1 MGALL
6 SFLGG
11 SAFRAIWGEVSS
23 FVEKR
28 QDHKYEVDR
37 MRVQNELD
45 AAQHARNQEA
55 IRTQT
60 ELGIKTI
67 NVQAD
72 ADMARMDVDAWKQ
85 SVADVGK
92 TTGIKWLDVWNGSI
106 RPLLATA
113 AVVVLVQEVLAN
125 GGVPTAHVL
134 IICDAVLGIYVADRS
149 LGKRGK

>member
-1 MGALL
+1 MSALL

-11 SAFRAIWGEVSS
+11 SAFRAIWGEVAS
-23 FVEKR
+23 FLEKR
-28 QDHKYEVDR
+28 QEHRYEVER
-37 MRVQNELD
+37 MRLQGDLD

-55 IRTQT
+55 IRTQA

-67 NVQAD
+67 EVQRDSDLARIDAD
-72 ADMARMDVDAWKQ
+72 AWGRAV
-85 SVADVGK
+85 SDVGK
-92 TTGIKWLDVWNGSI
+92 TTGIKFLDLWNGSI

-113 AVVVLVQEVLAN
+113 AVAILVQEILAN
-125 GGVPTAHVL
+125 GGIPTPHVL